1 MISFIF
7 CCKIEFFH
15 YQLMGLMLVMSANAK
30 TIDFIVFHQTWVE
43 KLRLTLP
50 LFLTEKCNLFLRIK
64 NMTRKYQIACKQLLC
79 QSKGKQAATEWTP
92 DCLQKWYNFDQN
104 CLSKLLQLTMK
115 PELHTGIFGIR
126 DHSIIQQWWPR
137 MLQIY
142 SKSTHRNAPMISSKF
157 HGHILTFE
165 WDMAKNDHQ

>member
-1 MISFIF
+1 MKFLSIQLKKICRKGHKLRLTRPYNIFFMISIIF

-30 TIDFIVFHQTWVE
+30 TIDFIVLHQTWVE

-79 QSKGKQAATEWTP
+79 QSKGKQSIFR
-92 DCLQKWYNFDQN
+92 LKWN
-104 CLSKLLQLTMK
+104 KK
-115 PELHTGIFGIR
+115 G
-126 DHSIIQQWWPR
+126 
-137 MLQIY
+137 
-142 SKSTHRNAPMISSKF
+142 
-157 HGHILTFE
+157 
-165 WDMAKNDHQ
+165 